1 MGDHVVRPTQTSLMP
16 GIYILDGAVTLHEIV
31 HELHHKKMNGVIL
44 KVILKVDSE
53 KAYNK
58 VKCSFLQQT
67 LEMKRF
73 YDEWHIVI
81 HNFVFGRS
89 VAVKVNDDVV
99 RFFQTKIGLR

>member
-1 MGDHVVRPTQTSLMP
+1 MGDHVVRPTQTSLMQ

-31 HELHHKKMNGVIL
+31 HELYRKKMNGVIL
-44 KVILKVDSE
+44 KIESE

-58 VKCSFLQQT
+58 VKWSFLQQT

-73 YDEWHIVI
+73 FYEWRVVI